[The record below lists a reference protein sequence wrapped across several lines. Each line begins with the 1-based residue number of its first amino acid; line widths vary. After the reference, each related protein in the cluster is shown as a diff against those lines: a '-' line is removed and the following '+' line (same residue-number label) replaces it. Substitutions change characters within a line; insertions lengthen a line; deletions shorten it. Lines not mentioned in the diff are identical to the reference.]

1 MKMSPKN
8 KPEYQAHI
16 LSPKITAELK
26 AVSASESI
34 GSIPRVSDLIKQ
46 LLVGSGCQSVKKFP
60 TDVKIL
66 LPRYLQRN
74 SNEIF
79 IELDDP

>member
-1 MKMSPKN
+1 MMNEIIISEKKLSFAEEEKN
-8 KPEYQAHI
+8 
-16 LSPKITAELK
+16 LN
-26 AVSASESI
+26 
-34 GSIPRVSDLIKQ
+34 G
-46 LLVGSGCQSVKKFP
+46 VKKFP